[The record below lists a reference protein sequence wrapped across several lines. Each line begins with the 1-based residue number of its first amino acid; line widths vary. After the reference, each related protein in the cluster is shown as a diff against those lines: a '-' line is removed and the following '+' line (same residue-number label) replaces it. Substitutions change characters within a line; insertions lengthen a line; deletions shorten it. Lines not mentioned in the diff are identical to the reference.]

1 MGGDLTLDE
10 PAIGGATFTL
20 HLPASDEVVPVVTS
34 HEIVPGHRAQA
45 HSPRARL
52 LVDMATALSEQ
63 SLDRV
68 VGGIQKIYSE
78 LLGATGGMLL
88 VPRKD
93 GSFHPA
99 GAYGEG
105 EDVAAGSSVEL
116 ENLMSGVGSLRVDH
130 ISSISWLS
138 ETNLGGS
145 AAMLLPVHD
154 ADRVVAVLAVG
165 WKSADAIPTGAAV
178 SVAKALAD
186 LTASAI
192 ARTALARDVV
202 FERTLRAS
210 VMDELPIAVSIFV
223 GDPPQVI
230 DWNRKERELLGIDDD
245 SLRPQDL
252 SASQQLFDVR
262 FADGTPLTVH
272 NAPVTSAVRT
282 GKAAGPFI
290 LLIRR
295 VDGTQVHTRTY
306 CAPFFDNDGSVAGAV
321 VTSEA
326 LDIAVSPQIDSPAS
340 LT

>member
-1 MGGDLTLDE
+1 
-10 PAIGGATFTL
+10 
-20 HLPASDEVVPVVTS
+20 
-34 HEIVPGHRAQA
+34 
-45 HSPRARL
+45 
-52 LVDMATALSEQ
+52 MATALAER

-99 GAYGEG
+99 GAYGVG
-105 EDVAAGSSVEL
+105 EEVAAGSSVEL
-116 ENLMSGVGSLRVDH
+116 ENLMTGVGSLRVDD
-130 ISSISWLS
+130 IASISWLS
-138 ETNLGGS
+138 ESNLGGS

-154 ADRVVAVLAVG
+154 GDRVVAVLAVG
-165 WKSADAIPTGAAV
+165 WKGADAIPTGAAV
-178 SVAKALAD
+178 SVAEALAD

-223 GDPPQVI
+223 GDPPEVI
-230 DWNRKERELLGIDDD
+230 DWNRKERELLGIEDD
-245 SLRPQDL
+245 SVRPHDL
-252 SASQQLFDVR
+252 AASQQLFDVR
-262 FADGTPLTVH
+262 FADSTPLTVD
-272 NAPVTSAVRT
+272 NSPVTSAVRT

-306 CAPFFDNDGSVAGAV
+306 CAPFFDDDGKVAGAV

-326 LDIAVSPQIDSPAS
+326 LDIAVSPQLDTPAPR
-340 LT
+340 T

>member
-1 MGGDLTLDE
+1 MEG
-10 PAIGGATFTL
+10 
-20 HLPASDEVVPVVTS
+20 
-34 HEIVPGHRAQA
+34 RRC
-45 HSPRARL
+45 HSP
-52 LVDMATALSEQ
+52 
-63 SLDRV
+63 
-68 VGGIQKIYSE
+68 
-78 LLGATGGMLL
+78 
-88 VPRKD
+88 
-93 GSFHPA
+93 
-99 GAYGEG
+99 
-105 EDVAAGSSVEL
+105 
-116 ENLMSGVGSLRVDH
+116 
-130 ISSISWLS
+130 
-138 ETNLGGS
+138 
-145 AAMLLPVHD
+145 
-154 ADRVVAVLAVG
+154 
-165 WKSADAIPTGAAV
+165 DAIPTDAAV
-178 SVAKALAD
+178 SVAEALAD

-230 DWNRKERELLGIDDD
+230 DWNRKERELLGIEDD
-245 SLRPQDL
+245 SLRPHDL

-262 FADGTPLTVH
+262 FADGTPLTVN

-306 CAPFFDNDGSVAGAV
+306 CAPFFDDDGNVAGAV

-326 LDIAVSPQIDSPAS
+326 LDIAVSPQLEHPAS